1 MGAGPM
7 GACLGLVISVEALAE
22 GGTCQCFSVGSSIS
36 PAVEGPVEVGA
47 GSA

>member
-7 GACLGLVISVEALAE
+7 GACLGLVISVEVLAAW
-22 GGTCQCFSVGSSIS
+22 GDCQCFSVGSSIS
-36 PAVEGPVEVGA
+36 PAVPGPVEVGG